1 MPKILNRVGFTFKK
15 IIIMSNVRQLEG
27 MVAQA
32 QKRLE
37 AAKYNKAN
45 AKKTNN
51 WATAC
56 KSAKTYVSALGK
68 SLNRYDYEIYQA
80 QVNLKKRKA
89 ELAAEKR
96 KEREEQKRKREKEK
110 ADKKKEKDERSSS
123 RSSSAS
129 LSRNEWEDNNDNY
142 EDEDEWE
149 DDDDNYDNYEDD
161 DDNNKEEVKDE
172 NMNKQSYKN
181 VQFSSTDIEYNI
193 ELLVQLMS
201 EVEALFN
208 TNRIEYKVAKSK
220 YESGLL
226 MCKMIDPTNPKL
238 TLLEGKP
245 KEWDEKHRKLNKK
258 AAKVVVACLLFSFIG
273 MGILGILIPLMK
285 KEVVEE
291 VAAPVSEVLIDT
303 TGYTT
308 TASGL
313 QFKVI
318 KKGKGTRPKAT
329 DTVEVHYT
337 GKLLDGTVFDSS
349 VERGETISFPLNEV
363 IKGWTEGL
371 QLMKEGA
378 KYEFI
383 IPSHLAYGE
392 RGTPGG
398 PIGPNATLYFEVE
411 LVDVK

>member
-1 MPKILNRVGFTFKK
+1 M
-15 IIIMSNVRQLEG
+15 
-27 MVAQA
+27 
-32 QKRLE
+32 
-37 AAKYNKAN
+37 
-45 AKKTNN
+45 
-51 WATAC
+51 
-56 KSAKTYVSALGK
+56 SALGK

-129 LSRNEWEDNNDNY
+129 LSRNEWEDNN
-142 EDEDEWE
+142 
-149 DDDDNYDNYEDD
+149 DNYEDD

-337 GKLLDGTVFDSS
+337 VKLLDGTVFDSS
-349 VERGETISFPLNEV
+349 VERGETISFPLNGV
-363 IKGWTEGL
+363 IKGWAEGL
-371 QLMKEGA
+371 QLM
-378 KYEFI
+378 
-383 IPSHLAYGE
+383 
-392 RGTPGG
+392 
-398 PIGPNATLYFEVE
+398 
-411 LVDVK
+411 